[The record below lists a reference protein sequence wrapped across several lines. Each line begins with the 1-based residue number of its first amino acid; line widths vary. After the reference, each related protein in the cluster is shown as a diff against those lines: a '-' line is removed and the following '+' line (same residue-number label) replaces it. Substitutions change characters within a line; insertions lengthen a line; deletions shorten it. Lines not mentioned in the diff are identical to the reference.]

1 LTLRRIALG
10 LIVWLVCQTTG
21 PVHANQD
28 AFSNVRE
35 LYLSADYEGTLAALD
50 HLGDEARAKQT
61 DVADYRVLCLLA
73 LDRSN
78 EARKAITSI
87 VETDPFHHLSE
98 GQASPRMRAVF
109 EETRKALLPDIVQR
123 MYADAKTSFDNH
135 DPAATHQFDRLLA
148 LVDDPDL
155 KDAQLSDL
163 RAVAVGFRDLSK
175 SLRVP
180 PAPPAPPP
188 VEPPP
193 PAPQPSAPAAP
204 AVPVTRPP
212 NRILTGPPDR
222 FLVTSRG
229 ASLVIT
235 PKEPP
240 PPGLEPPLAISQPFP
255 QWSRRTGVP
264 QTYRG
269 LVELTIDEQ
278 GNITTVALQ
287 QPMQPAFD
295 QALIKALRTWKYKPA
310 LLNGRPVPFLKV
322 IEIQIQ
328 SEG

>member
-1 LTLRRIALG
+1 MTIRRIALG

-135 DPAATHQFDRLLA
+135 DPAATHQFDRLLTLA
-148 LVDDPDL
+148 RRSRSERRT
-155 KDAQLSDL
+155 A
-163 RAVAVGFRDLSK
+163 FRS
-175 SLRVP
+175 S
-180 PAPPAPPP
+180 
-188 VEPPP
+188 
-193 PAPQPSAPAAP
+193 S
-204 AVPVTRPP
+204 
-212 NRILTGPPDR
+212 G
-222 FLVTSRG
+222 RG
-229 ASLVIT
+229 LDF
-235 PKEPP
+235 
-240 PPGLEPPLAISQPFP
+240 AISA
-255 QWSRRTGVP
+255 SH
-264 QTYRG
+264 
-269 LVELTIDEQ
+269 
-278 GNITTVALQ
+278 
-287 QPMQPAFD
+287 
-295 QALIKALRTWKYKPA
+295 
-310 LLNGRPVPFLKV
+310 
-322 IEIQIQ
+322 
-328 SEG
+328 